1 MFRHLNI
8 FTRHFSKK
16 MELKL
21 SVQNNNKT
29 SSPPKM
35 ANGYTN
41 ILSCSDANAIRIA
54 AVQLEAGNVIALPTD
69 TVYGLACSAND
80 PAAIQKLY
88 EIKARDEEKPV
99 AICVPT
105 IKQLKH
111 WGEAKHLSDDLLK
124 HLLPGAV
131 TIVLNKTRYLN
142 NPYLNPGCRKIGIR
156 IPDYDFIQKVSAVF
170 TAPIALTSANK
181 SGQASTLDVK
191 EFKELWPHLGAVFDG
206 GHLGALDHEQEQRA
220 ASTVIDL
227 SMPGLYSII
236 RKGIAVQHTI
246 DVMKQFGIQSC

>member
-1 MFRHLNI
+1 MFRYLSI
-8 FTRHFSKK
+8 FTRHFSKE
-16 MELKL
+16 MELKF
-21 SVQNNNKT
+21 SVQNNTAPSKL
-29 SSPPKM
+29 KM
-35 ANGYTN
+35 PNTCTN
-41 ILSCSDANAIRIA
+41 VLPATDTNAIHIA
-54 AVQLEAGNVIALPTD
+54 ADQLQAGNVIALPTD

-88 EIKARDEEKPV
+88 AIKGRDEEKPV

-142 NPYLNPGCRKIGIR
+142 NPNLNPGCRKIGIR

-181 SGQASTLDVK
+181 SGQSSTLDVR
-191 EFKELWPHLGAVFDG
+191 EFEDLWPHLGAVFDG
-206 GHLGALDHEQEQRA
+206 GHLGAPNNEQKQRA

-227 SMPGLYSII
+227 SLPGFYTII

-246 DVMKQFGIQSC
+246 DIMKQYGIESC

>member
-1 MFRHLNI
+1 MFRYLNNLS
-8 FTRHFSKK
+8 RHFSK

-21 SVQNNNKT
+21 SLLNNN
-29 SSPPKM
+29 SNSLKM
-35 ANGYTN
+35 ANGSTN
-41 ILSCSDANAIRIA
+41 VLSCSDLDAIRIA
-54 AVQLEAGNVIALPTD
+54 AARLEAGGVIALPTD

-88 EIKARDEEKPV
+88 EIKGRDEEKPV

-111 WGEAKHLSDDLLK
+111 WGEAKHLSDNLLEC
-124 HLLPGAV
+124 LLPGAV
-131 TIVLNKTRYLN
+131 TIVLNKTSHLD

-156 IPDYDFIQKVSAVF
+156 IPNYNFIQKVSAVF

-191 EFKELWPHLGAVFDG
+191 EFEDLWKHLGAVFDG
-206 GHLGALDHEQEQRA
+206 GHLGAPNNEQQQRA

-227 SMPGLYSII
+227 SMRGFYSII
-236 RKGIAVQHTI
+236 REGIAVQQTI
-246 DVMKQFGIQSC
+246 DVMKQFGIHRIN